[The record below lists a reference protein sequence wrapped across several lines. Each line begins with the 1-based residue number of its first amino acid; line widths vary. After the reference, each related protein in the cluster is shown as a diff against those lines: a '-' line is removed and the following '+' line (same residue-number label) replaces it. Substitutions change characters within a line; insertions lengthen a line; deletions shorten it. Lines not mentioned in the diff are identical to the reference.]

1 MFAVT
6 RTEIKQKTRIDT
18 IKKIRPKKKPS
29 NNSQVPIK
37 TATAR
42 AFSFHSGVKFD
53 NDCNLV
59 YKQSSLSGLFYSTS
73 FSLSSH
79 SEFILHRKLLSIWSW
94 SPASIAWQL
103 TDGWM
108 VFSFIHSI
116 ALAKVNWTIGNLHV
130 YIRMIYH
137 IYFCSRSSAVGKA
150 LHHESIKG
158 SVNLVLELFE
168 ENQPIR
174 PQIVCQLWQVDFFQ
188 LNSIKRSYNSDRLLL
203 WIQKVPFPNFGALF
217 S

>member
-1 MFAVT
+1 MLSVFTAAWNLT
-6 RTEIKQKTRIDT
+6 T
-18 IKKIRPKKKPS
+18 IAILFT
-29 NNSQVPIK
+29 NSLPCRV
-37 TATAR
+37 
-42 AFSFHSGVKFD
+42 F
-53 NDCNLV
+53 
-59 YKQSSLSGLFYSTS
+59 
-73 FSLSSH
+73 
-79 SEFILHRKLLSIWSW
+79 FILLLFL
-94 SPASIAWQL
+94 SPPIQNLFCIVNSYLSDHDHQLLL

-158 SVNLVLELFE
+158 SVNPVLELFE

-174 PQIVCQLWQVDFFQ
+174 PQIVCQHWQVDFFQ

-203 WIQKVPFPNFGALF
+203 WIQKVAFPNFGALF

>member
-1 MFAVT
+1 M
-6 RTEIKQKTRIDT
+6 I
-18 IKKIRPKKKPS
+18 
-29 NNSQVPIK
+29 
-37 TATAR
+37 
-42 AFSFHSGVKFD
+42 
-53 NDCNLV
+53 
-59 YKQSSLSGLFYSTS
+59 TS
-73 FSLSSH
+73 FY
-79 SEFILHRKLLSIWSW
+79 
-94 SPASIAWQL
+94 WQL

-174 PQIVCQLWQVDFFQ
+174 PQIVCQHWQVDFFQ

-217 S
+217 SYCLYCQVLLYENIMYMYALNFYQWTFTLCHCKLNIVNKF

>member
-1 MFAVT
+1 MLSVFTAAWNLT
-6 RTEIKQKTRIDT
+6 T
-18 IKKIRPKKKPS
+18 IAI
-29 NNSQVPIK
+29 
-37 TATAR
+37 
-42 AFSFHSGVKFD
+42 
-53 NDCNLV
+53 
-59 YKQSSLSGLFYSTS
+59 LFTNILPCRV
-73 FSLSSH
+73 F
-79 SEFILHRKLLSIWSW
+79 FILLLFLSPPIQNLFCIVNSYLSDHDHQLLLATDRWVNGILIHSYHSFGQSQLNHRKFTCVHTNDI
-94 SPASIAWQL
+94 P
-103 TDGWM
+103 
-108 VFSFIHSI
+108 
-116 ALAKVNWTIGNLHV
+116 
-130 YIRMIYH
+130 Y